1 MSTCTVFYDDE
12 EWTVDYDY
20 SPGRPGVHTLR
31 NGDPGYP
38 DEPAELYVNTVSC
51 GFWKLDFN
59 ELSEEKQAYIEQQ
72 IIDKICADNAS
83 ADAAEYEYWCSQK
96 GIDP

>member
-38 DEPAELYVNTVSC
+38 DDPPELWINVVRNGVYEID
-51 GFWKLDFN
+51 FQKLPQHD
-59 ELSEEKQAYIEQQ
+59 QDDIEQQ
-72 IIDKICADNAS
+72 VIDH
-83 ADAAEYEYWCSQK
+83 EYEKGRAEEVAMYEAWAQNK

>member
-1 MSTCTVFYDDE
+1 MRTCTVFYDDE

-38 DEPAELYVNTVSC
+38 DDPP
-51 GFWKLDFN
+51 
-59 ELSEEKQAYIEQQ
+59 ELSINAIRCGIWAIDFDQLSEADQAYVEQQ
-72 IIDKICADNAS
+72 VIDYEDDKNR
-83 ADAAEYEYWCSQK
+83 AEEVEMYEAWAQNR